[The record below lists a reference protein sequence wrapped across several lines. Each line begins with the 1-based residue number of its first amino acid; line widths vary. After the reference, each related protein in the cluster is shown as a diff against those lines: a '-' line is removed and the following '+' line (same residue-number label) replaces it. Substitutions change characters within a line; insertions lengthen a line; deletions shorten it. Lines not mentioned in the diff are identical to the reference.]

1 MPKSGLV
8 ALIGRPN
15 VGKSTLLN
23 QLVGQKVAIV
33 SNKPQTTRNR
43 IIGVQT
49 TEDCQMIFLDTPG
62 IHRPGHLLNKRM
74 MEEVYDS
81 LRGVDLLVQVVDVS
95 ERYGKGEKFVLNL
108 VQKTQKPTILALN
121 KIDLISKGKILPV
134 LEFYNQQF
142 EYREMIPL
150 SAHQGDN
157 FELLQEKIVENLPE
171 GEWLYPS
178 EYITD
183 QPERFMVSEI
193 IREKVLHHTR
203 QELPYSTA
211 VLVEVFDESKRQKGF
226 MSITASIIVDKV
238 SHKRIVIGRAGQMIK
253 AIGTEARVDLQ
264 DFLDVS
270 KIYLEL
276 NVKVISGWRDQEH
289 LLDELGV
296 RSANYTEELSIDN
309 RQQTT
314 DRKTSVG
321 SQNSEDKKLNAS

>member
-23 QLVGQKVAIV
+23 RLVGQKVAIV

-49 TEDCQMIFLDTPG
+49 TEECQMIFLDTPG

-142 EYREMIPL
+142 EYEEMIPL
-150 SAHQGDN
+150 SAHKGDN
-157 FELLQEKIVENLPE
+157 FELLREKIVENLPE

-193 IREKVLHHTR
+193 IREKVLNHTR

-211 VLVEVFDESKRQKGF
+211 VLVEVFDESRRQKGF
-226 MSITASIIVDKV
+226 MSITASIIVDKG
-238 SHKRIVIGRAGQMIK
+238 SHKRIVIGRAGQMVK
-253 AIGTEARVDLQ
+253 TIGTEARVDLQ
-264 DFLDVS
+264 DFLDVP
-270 KIYLEL
+270 KLYLDL
-276 NVKVISGWRDQEH
+276 NVKVLSGWRDQAH

-296 RSANYTEELSIDN
+296 RSAKYTQELSIDN
-309 RQQTT
+309 RLRTT
-314 DRKTSVG
+314 EREMEVG
-321 SQNSEDKKLNAS
+321 SQNPEE

>member
-23 QLVGQKVAIV
+23 LLVGQKVAIV
-33 SNKPQTTRNR
+33 SNKPQTTHNR

-49 TEDCQMIFLDTPG
+49 TEECQMIFLDTPG

-150 SAHQGDN
+150 SAHKGDN
-157 FELLQEKIVENLPE
+157 FELLREKISENLPE
-171 GEWLYPS
+171 GGEWLYPS

-211 VLVEVFDESKRQKGF
+211 VLVEVYDESKRQKGF
-226 MSITASIIVDKV
+226 MSITASIIVDRA
-238 SHKRIVIGRAGQMIK
+238 SHKKIVIGRAGQMVK
-253 AIGTEARVDLQ
+253 TIGTEARVDLQ
-264 DFLDVS
+264 DFLDVP
-270 KIYLEL
+270 KLYLEL
-276 NVKVISGWRDQEH
+276 NVRVLSGWRDQEH

-296 RSANYTEELSIDN
+296 RSATYTQLLSTDN
-309 RQQTT
+309 RQ
-314 DRKTSVG
+314 
-321 SQNSEDKKLNAS
+321 

>member
-1 MPKSGLV
+1 
-8 ALIGRPN
+8 
-15 VGKSTLLN
+15 
-23 QLVGQKVAIV
+23 
-33 SNKPQTTRNR
+33 
-43 IIGVQT
+43 
-49 TEDCQMIFLDTPG
+49 
-62 IHRPGHLLNKRM
+62 M

-108 VQKTQKPTILALN
+108 VQKTQKRTILALN
-121 KIDLISKGKILPV
+121 KIDLINKGKILPV
-134 LEFYNQQF
+134 LEFYSHQF

-150 SAHQGDN
+150 SAHKGDN
-157 FELLQEKIVENLPE
+157 FELLQEKIAENLPAE

-226 MSITASIIVDKV
+226 MSITASIIVDKG
-238 SHKRIVIGRAGQMIK
+238 SHKKIVIGRAGQMVK
-253 AIGTEARVDLQ
+253 TIGTEARVDLQ
-264 DFLDVS
+264 DFLGVP
-270 KIYLEL
+270 KLYLEL
-276 NVKVISGWRDQEH
+276 NVRVLSGWRDQEH

-296 RSANYTEELSIDN
+296 RSANYTQELSIDD

-314 DRKTSVG
+314 DGKMEVG
-321 SQNSEDKKLNAS
+321 SQTPEE